1 MTHSHFF
8 MLACISIF
16 TGMIAPT
23 AGHIDAT
30 FPYAMT
36 NMQYVAFLVFLS
48 LSGLFLASNLH
59 KKIIAN
65 ILAGILIVMII
76 SLFGMTMGGF
86 VKNFSG
92 NTLQYFGWGWVFL
105 IIGLVFL
112 VIPFVTEKD
121 ENLTF
126 PYQKIL
132 AYTGSGTLLFLAM
145 FVMLIAGNNA
155 KKHAT
160 PTGMVKEIFANKTEN
175 LAGATA
181 TPAFENISLFEA
193 DRVKNNLSFIGT
205 SSGESIW
212 YPGKITLS
220 APDNIA
226 RIQTFGERTF
236 ITTKDGNVL
245 ENREYAG
252 LSALDSDARENF
264 VFYRDVNGMYQL
276 VSANHKAHFMPE

>member
-65 ILAGILIVMII
+65 ILAGILIVMIV

-92 NTLQYFGWGWVFL
+92 NTLQYFGW
-105 IIGLVFL
+105 
-112 VIPFVTEKD
+112 
-121 ENLTF
+121 
-126 PYQKIL
+126 
-132 AYTGSGTLLFLAM
+132 
-145 FVMLIAGNNA
+145 
-155 KKHAT
+155 
-160 PTGMVKEIFANKTEN
+160 
-175 LAGATA
+175 
-181 TPAFENISLFEA
+181 
-193 DRVKNNLSFIGT
+193 
-205 SSGESIW
+205 
-212 YPGKITLS
+212 
-220 APDNIA
+220 
-226 RIQTFGERTF
+226 
-236 ITTKDGNVL
+236 
-245 ENREYAG
+245 
-252 LSALDSDARENF
+252 
-264 VFYRDVNGMYQL
+264 
-276 VSANHKAHFMPE
+276 